1 MNSRMTFPVHGR
13 MDCRVCFEGAQA
25 EHKPHP
31 KWRMRNDPGA
41 WGSENPEVLVL
52 GFSKGS
58 TQANIYAN
66 GRFEDVAF
74 AGMRPRLTRTLQ
86 HFKLLGEGQTAD
98 SAIANPSGRFAFGSL
113 IRCSVAR
120 LDPKLEKQGVQQ
132 YSCTGPLIPKSFVE
146 IPQVVSRCA
155 ERYLTNLPDRLR
167 LVVFLG
173 NSDAYVEGCQALVRR
188 LYPET
193 YRAINPMAVSADG
206 RLWVHLSHPS
216 GLNGHFEQWLAGP
229 ASGTGRK
236 RAWVEEA
243 LSAQFDAG

>member
-1 MNSRMTFPVHGR
+1 MTLPAHGR
-13 MDCRVCFEGAQA
+13 LNCRECFQGNDV
-25 EHKPHP
+25 EHKPHA
-31 KWRMRNDPGA
+31 KWRMLNDPGA
-41 WGSENPEVLVL
+41 WGSEVPEILVL

-74 AGMRPRLTRTLQ
+74 AGMRPRLTRILQ
-86 HFKLLGEGQTAD
+86 HFKLLGEGETAD
-98 SAIANPSGRFAFGSL
+98 TAIANPAGRFAFGSL

-120 LDPKLEKQGVQQ
+120 LDPKLERQGVQQ

-155 ERYLTNLPDRLR
+155 ERHLTNLPGSLK
-167 LVVFLG
+167 LVVLLG

-188 LYPET
+188 LYPDT
-193 YRAINPMAVSADG
+193 YRSINPMAVSAAG
-206 RLWVHLSHPS
+206 RLWVHVSHPS
-216 GLNGHFEQWLAGP
+216 GLNGHFEQWLAGS
-229 ASGTGRK
+229 ATGTGRK

-243 LSAQFDAG
+243 LSTHLEAR